1 METNAS
7 KAARHKIF
15 QGKPSF
21 VDNKIYPKS
30 RFCQLT
36 TDEIQKSMDKAVPE
50 TTKKATK
57 FGMRLF
63 NGTYLLSFSY
73 NLQNF
78 NVTGEILRIYEDY
91 ITTTMFILMLQN
103 RMPVLVAPHF
113 QNQ

>member
-1 METNAS
+1 MEMNAS

-15 QGKPSF
+15 HGKPSF
-21 VDNKIYPKS
+21 VDKKICPKS

-36 TDEIQKSMDKAVPE
+36 TDEIQKIMDKVVPE

-63 NGTYLLSFSY
+63 NGTYPLSFSY

-78 NVTGEILRIYEDY
+78 KCDRRDLTHL
-91 ITTTMFILMLQN
+91 
-103 RMPVLVAPHF
+103 
-113 QNQ
+113 